1 MIRRRQV
8 FPDESGTVSR
18 EALLEAM
25 IDCATFL
32 DFAGGTLSVVVQR
45 APTVLPGEMVTVGAV
60 VEWRHDAR
68 VQPRPEQF
76 EQPTAEAQ
84 HVEDQRNAALMEA
97 DPETAALAGIATPDG
112 EDNPDGFDYSKLAPE
127 DIDEPVSAAR

>member
-25 IDCATFL
+25 ISAADFL
-32 DFAGGTLSVVVQR
+32 DFAGGALSVVVQR
-45 APTVLPGEMVTVGAV
+45 APTSLPGEMVTVGAV

-68 VQPRPEQF
+68 VTPRPEQF
-76 EQPTAEAQ
+76 EQPTPQAEMPQPQA
-84 HVEDQRNAALMEA
+84 EEIGERELEPAGPEI
-97 DPETAALAGIATPDG
+97 DPA
-112 EDNPDGFDYSKLAPE
+112 DGFDYSKLVEE